1 MSLRPIDFNGMM
13 QNQQGVSTIKHQEDS
28 RPQLQQQQALA
39 SVVHREDENA
49 HQVSGK
55 EDMNSQDYRYDAR
68 DGKGGSYRGNQNKK
82 KNSKQN
88 QEDGHVRI
96 KGMSSGFDVSI

>member
-1 MSLRPIDFNGMM
+1 MSIRPIDFNGMM
-13 QNQQGVSTIKHQEDS
+13 QNQQGMSTIKQQEDTK
-28 RPQLQQQQALA
+28 PQLQQQQALA
-39 SVVHREDENA
+39 SVTHQEDENA

-55 EDMNSQDYRYDAR
+55 EDMNSQEYRFDAR
-68 DGKGGSYRGNQNKK
+68 DGKGGSYRGKQNKK
-82 KNSKQN
+82 KKSKKD